1 MNETGMDPNSD
12 EMTPQL
18 SFTAQLDGSIL
29 RCTVDSPEEGRVYAC
44 YLYCR
49 RNGAKETI
57 YKDTAY
63 SAETTREYDLAALL
77 PGDTP
82 SVPVSVKLFSLNRD
96 GDGKR
101 AVLGKPVYYP
111 PLTGPKISVIVTLR
125 GAASPEGT
133 LDSICTQEYRNAEFI
148 FTVLDSGEAWET
160 RLREF
165 AAGEPR
171 AQVYRKKDMP
181 DWEAYNFGLDK
192 AKGDYL
198 LFLDAGDRIAPT
210 FFGDAMMSAQ
220 ARQADLV
227 CVLPERTDPETG
239 EQDPV
244 GEKPEN
250 VLILWNKLFR
260 RALITENRLRFP
272 ACFGAD
278 AVFAFTAHMLARRT
292 AALQGAYM
300 TRSADGEEP
309 LPTRRAE
316 DPIAFITLLFEL
328 KKSLTDVGA
337 YEKAEAPFLR
347 FALSYI
353 IGNLEAMC
361 DYDGFLTAYRA
372 VKGFGIARLGL
383 LDKAADY
390 YPKENEPLYREAA
403 ACLRLSALEFIGA
416 YGLSGLYSHR
426 CEIAPTYG
434 FGEKSGVAV
443 SVVVPVYNTE
453 LYLRECL
460 DSILDSTMDSFEV
473 LCVNDGSTDGS
484 LSILREYQR
493 KDSRI
498 VLLDSRK
505 NRGLAN
511 TRNAAFDIARGEYI
525 CCVDS
530 DDWIEP
536 DHLEKTYAYAKY
548 FDLEMLFFDAA
559 VHFDSPELKERFDKA
574 SRQYTSATDLGA
586 PRSGTQLLL
595 DMIDSRTY
603 RANMCLQLLKREHLD
618 RHHLRL
624 YPGILYEDVLFTFT
638 SLLKSELCARISR
651 PYYHRRYRDGS
662 IIMQQKRFPHI
673 RSYVII
679 YVEMVSALLRA
690 GLGRRREAKAFTRIR
705 YVANAMNT
713 AYDALTEKEKTTF
726 LERYLTPV
734 EASWFRMIRQNRI

>member
-49 RNGAKETI
+49 RNGTKETI

-63 SAETTREYDLAALL
+63 SAETTREYDMAALL

-101 AVLGKPVYYP
+101 AVLGKPLYYP
-111 PLTGPKISVIVTLR
+111 PLTGPRISVVVTVR
-125 GAASPEGT
+125 GAASPEDT
-133 LDSICTQEYRNAEFI
+133 LDSLCAQEYRNAEFI
-148 FTVLDSGEAWET
+148 FAVLDAGEAWEP

-165 AAGEPR
+165 AAAEPR
-171 AQVYRKKDMP
+171 AKVYRKKDMP
-181 DWEAYNFGLDK
+181 DWEAFNFGLDK
-192 AKGDYL
+192 AEGDYL

-227 CVLPERTDPETG
+227 FVSPERADPAAG
-239 EQDPV
+239 EQNSAE
-244 GEKPEN
+244 EKPEN
-250 VLILWNKLFR
+250 ALILWNKLFR
-260 RALITENRLRFP
+260 RTLITENRLRFP

-278 AVFAFTAHMLARRT
+278 AVFAFTAHALARRT
-292 AALQGAYM
+292 AALQGAYL
-300 TRSADGEEP
+300 TRGADGEEP
-309 LPTRRAE
+309 IPARRAE

-337 YEKAEAPFLR
+337 YGKAEAPFLR
-347 FALSYI
+347 FALTYI
-353 IGNLEAMC
+353 IGSLESIC

-383 LDKAADY
+383 LAKAADY

-403 ACLRLSALEFIGA
+403 ACLHLSAPEFIEA
-416 YGLSGLYSHR
+416 YGLNGLYSHR
-426 CEIAPTYG
+426 REIAPAFST
-434 FGEKSGVAV
+434 GEKRGIAV

-453 LYLRECL
+453 RYLRECL

-493 KDSRI
+493 KDSRV

-505 NRGLAN
+505 NRGLAA

-536 DHLEKTYAYAKY
+536 DHLEKTYAYAKH
-548 FDLEMLFFDAA
+548 FDLDMLFFDAA
-559 VHFDSPELKERFDKA
+559 AHFESPELKERFDKA
-574 SRQYTSATDLGA
+574 SRQYTSAADLGA

-618 RHHLRL
+618 RHHIRL

-662 IIMQQKRFPHI
+662 IIMQRKQFPHI
-673 RSYVII
+673 RSYAVVIM
-679 YVEMVSALLRA
+679 EMMSELRRA
-690 GLGRRREAKAFTRIR
+690 GLGREREAKAFTRILH
-705 YVANAMNT
+705 VANAMNA

-734 EASWFRMIRQNRI
+734 EASWFQMIRQGRL